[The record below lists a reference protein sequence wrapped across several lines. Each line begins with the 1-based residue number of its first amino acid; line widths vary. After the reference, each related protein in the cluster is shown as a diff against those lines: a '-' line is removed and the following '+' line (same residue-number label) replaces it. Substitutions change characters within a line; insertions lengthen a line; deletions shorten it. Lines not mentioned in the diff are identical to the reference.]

1 MNHYPEAWGRPR
13 DDVYG
18 PYDNSY
24 LQQSLPKT
32 HTQSP
37 AVTGTSVLGVKFK
50 DGVVIAADNL
60 ASYGSLARFTDVKR
74 LRTFAGTSVIGF
86 GGDVSDMQYLDRL
99 LASLDVQEN
108 YSSNGHTLNAKNL
121 HTYLSKVLYKRRSDF
136 NPLWNMLL
144 VGGVDEDGEP
154 FLSLADLLG
163 TTYSAPTLATG
174 FGAHLAQPL
183 LRRLVPEDEASV
195 KNITKE
201 QAVEAVKEC
210 MKVLFYRDAR
220 SIDRYSIAV
229 VTKDGVDLK
238 QDEKLENQSWAFA
251 DQIRGYG
258 TQVN

>member
-1 MNHYPEAWGRPR
+1 M
-13 DDVYG
+13 
-18 PYDNSY
+18 
-24 LQQSLPKT
+24 PKT

-74 LRTFAGTSVIGF
+74 IRTFPPNTVIGF

-99 LASLDVQEN
+99 LQSLDITEN
-108 YSSNGHTLNAKNL
+108 YLSSTEHVLNAKNL
-121 HTYLSKVLYKRRSDF
+121 HTYLSKVMYKRRSDF
-136 NPLWNMLL
+136 NPLWNMML
-144 VGGVDEDGEP
+144 VAGFDEDMQP
-154 FLSLADLLG
+154 FLASADLLG
-163 TTYSAPTLATG
+163 TTFSSPTLATG

-183 LRRLVPEDEASV
+183 LRRLMPDDEESV
-195 KNITKE
+195 QNVTKE
-201 QAVEAVKEC
+201 QAVDAIKAC

-220 SIDRYSIAV
+220 SMDKYSIAV
-229 VTKDGVDLK
+229 VSKDGVDL
-238 QDEKLENQSWAFA
+238 QEDVKLENQSWAFA